1 MPLRFF
7 FLANRIVNIYKA
19 SIMRSVTE
27 IKKNTAIKELH
38 IALVPKWHS
47 TSAILDNDPE
57 DSVTKQTDSDS
68 KSCENDTKAHINGD
82 TTTISNSKD
91 SKLLDC
97 DNVSNDV
104 NHSGAANSSHLGIQ
118 CENTINLGDKNTDKS
133 SHNSD
138 ISETQKE
145 ATVKPVWKPPVV
157 PKIKY
162 FFERGD
168 SLKKEEEE
176 KDCENQSTE
185 STETMEQ
192 SVTDIDNKSKSLK
205 RGNEPEVRFI

>member
-47 TSAILDNDPE
+47 TSATLDSDPE

-68 KSCENDTKAHINGD
+68 KSCEKDTKADSNGD

-91 SKLLDC
+91 SRLLDC

-104 NHSGAANSSHLGIQ
+104 NHSGAANSSHLRD
-118 CENTINLGDKNTDKS
+118 NTINLGDKDTDKS

-145 ATVKPVWKPPVV
+145 VTVKPVWKPPVV

-168 SLKKEEEE
+168 SLKKEMEE
-176 KDCENQSTE
+176 KNYENQSTE
-185 STETMEQ
+185 STEIMEQ
-192 SVTDIDNKSKSLK
+192 SVTDIDNKIKGLK
-205 RGNEPEVRFI
+205 REHEPEVRFS